1 MSNEE
6 KNVDNVA
13 EPEVKKPRGRRKKV
27 DGAVTDKPS
36 TTATKQVKEKVQEPV
51 QEQEQEQ
58 EKPKRNKRVRRSD
71 LPARPVIREKIR
83 EWERTEVRSAQAR
96 INAKTKAMNF
106 RIDPRNADLLDK
118 FTASNGLMKTL
129 TIDLAIFRLIEE
141 VENGASQFPY
151 EAMAH
156 VDVQNEETTSFKIS
170 EATKNRLNEFCK
182 AKGLKVQVA
191 LNIALQAFFDENRN
205 IID

>member
-6 KNVDNVA
+6 KNIDNVV
-13 EPEVKKPRGRRKKV
+13 EPEVKKPRGRRKKA
-27 DGAVTDKPS
+27 DGTVTDKPS
-36 TTATKQVKEKVQEPV
+36 TKATKKVQEPV
-51 QEQEQEQ
+51 QEQEQ

-71 LPARPVIREKIR
+71 LPVRPVIREKIR

-170 EATKNRLNEFCK
+170 EVTKNRLNNFCNS
-182 AKGLKVQVA
+182 KGLKVQMA